1 MEAKAHSDE
10 EVLENDKCELDE
22 SEGSVQDSP
31 MEQTEEVHL
40 PCQENSDALI
50 DKT

>member
-40 PCQENSDALI
+40 PC
-50 DKT
+50 